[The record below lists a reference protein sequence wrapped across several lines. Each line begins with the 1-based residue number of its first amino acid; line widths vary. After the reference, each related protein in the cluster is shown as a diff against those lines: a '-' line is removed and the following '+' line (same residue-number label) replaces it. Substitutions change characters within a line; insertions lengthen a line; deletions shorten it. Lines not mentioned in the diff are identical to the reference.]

1 MINKLFLKCY
11 TSIDFI
17 PDSNIDRKIAKAAL
31 LTSLFV
37 LGTLSMLYE
46 LLCFYFS
53 FSFDKSIAIG
63 LIVFSIF
70 GTYFYYVTKS
80 RGRKLL
86 ESEKAKIGKRILILS
101 VITITILGLFIS
113 NIYLIELIT

>member
-17 PDSNIDRKIAKAAL
+17 PDSNTNRKIAKAAL

-46 LLCFYFS
+46 LLCLYFS
-53 FSFDKSIAIG
+53 FSFNKPIAIV
-63 LIVFSIF
+63 LIILSVF
-70 GTYFYYVTKS
+70 GTQFYYVTKS

-86 ESEKAKIGKRILILS
+86 ETEKAKIGKRILIFS
-101 VITITILGLFIS
+101 VIIITSFGLFFL
-113 NIYLIELIT
+113 NIYLIGLIK

>member
-17 PDSNIDRKIAKAAL
+17 PDSNTDRKIAKAAL

-37 LGTLSMLYE
+37 LGTLSMFYE

-53 FSFDKSIAIG
+53 FSYNKPIAIV
-63 LIVFSIF
+63 LMILSIF
-70 GTYFYYVTKS
+70 GTQFYYVTKS

-86 ESEKAKIGKRILILS
+86 ETEKAKIGKRILILS
-101 VITITILGLFIS
+101 VIIITGSGLFFL
-113 NIYLIELIT
+113 NTYLIDLLR

>member
-17 PDSNIDRKIAKAAL
+17 PDNNTDRKIAKAAL
-31 LTSLFV
+31 MTSLFV
-37 LGTLSMLYE
+37 LGTLNMLYE

-53 FSFDKSIAIG
+53 LRYNKPIIVV
-63 LIVFSIF
+63 LIILSIF

-86 ESEKAKIGKRILILS
+86 ESEKEKIGKRIVILS
-101 VITITILGLFIS
+101 LIIISILVLFYF
-113 NIYLIELIT
+113 NIYLIELVI